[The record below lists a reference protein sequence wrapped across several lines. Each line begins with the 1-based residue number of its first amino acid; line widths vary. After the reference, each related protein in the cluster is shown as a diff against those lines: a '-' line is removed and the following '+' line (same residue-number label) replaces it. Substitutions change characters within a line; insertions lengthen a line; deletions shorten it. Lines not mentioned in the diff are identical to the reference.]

1 MQVSVKTNAKE
12 VSRRIGKKGKE
23 LSASVRRALS
33 ITAQAGVGIIED
45 RTAKGRGFKGGFF
58 KKYNPTYAAFR
69 SKRGRGSTPDLQFTG
84 KMLGSITTKAN
95 SKQAVIFFTRAA
107 EAKKAAMNNKSRP
120 FFGFNRK
127 EEKQL
132 GQVFFRNLK

>member
-95 SKQAVIFFTRAA
+95 SKQAVIFFTRAS

>member
-1 MQVSVKTNAKE
+1 MQINVKTNAKE

-45 RTAKGRGFKGGFF
+45 RTAKGRGFKSGFF

-84 KMLGSITTKAN
+84 KMLGSMTTKAN